1 VRAVDLFCG
10 AGGLSL
16 GAACAGAELLWAVD
30 CDRWA
35 CETYAANLL
44 GGEVLRADAKALG
57 FRGLPKPDLL
67 VAGVPCQPW
76 SLAGKRRGAED
87 ERDLW
92 PAFLR
97 CLEEARPEWF
107 LAENVPGLLSW
118 RGGAYFQALLDAF
131 RSLGYTVSWAA
142 LDAADYGVPQFRR
155 RVFVA
160 GSLSGKALEWPEPTH
175 GGPEEIRQQGLF
187 GPRRRPWVTV
197 AEALGLAYPAPS
209 LPVTATE
216 AKGATPKGNNR
227 ASDILAQVQD
237 CREIAKRQNGRG
249 WRSAD
254 LPAYT
259 VDGLATVGVAVLDGM
274 NRNAPRGAGL
284 PCFAVRAAGT
294 RHGLALEILPPEQAA
309 RVRALDPGE
318 PSVCMKPRSPRG
330 GAPQNGEPCLL
341 LQVDEIPHGG
351 KGPRVFDAE
360 AQPAPCVDGGL
371 GGRLLWVDE
380 IPHDGEPRVF
390 DVTARPA
397 PCVDARQG
405 GRPKVAAVG
414 GQGGFCAGLAPAQTL
429 DHTGELHRPGRH
441 DVPESWGKASTRVRR
456 LTVRECARLQ
466 SFPDWFEFLGP
477 RTAQYRLVGNAVPPL
492 LAWHVVGAILRA
504 EGAEPPPVPGFAG
517 FVSSQKEEVLPGCK
531 G

>member
-1 VRAVDLFCG
+1 MRAADLFCG

-35 CETYAANLL
+35 CETYSANLP

-76 SLAGKRRGAED
+76 SLAGKRLGAED

-131 RSLGYTVSWAA
+131 RSLGYAVSWAV

-160 GSLSGKALEWPEPTH
+160 GSLSGKRLEWPEPTH

-197 AEALGLAYPAPS
+197 AEALGLAYLAPS
-209 LPVTATE
+209 LPVAATE

-227 ASDILAQVQD
+227 ASDILV
-237 CREIAKRQNGRG
+237 
-249 WRSAD
+249 
-254 LPAYT
+254 
-259 VDGLATVGVAVLDGM
+259 
-274 NRNAPRGAGL
+274 
-284 PCFAVRAAGT
+284 
-294 RHGLALEILPPEQAA
+294 
-309 RVRALDPGE
+309 
-318 PSVCMKPRSPRG
+318 
-330 GAPQNGEPCLL
+330 
-341 LQVDEIPHGG
+341 
-351 KGPRVFDAE
+351 
-360 AQPAPCVDGGL
+360 
-371 GGRLLWVDE
+371 
-380 IPHDGEPRVF
+380 
-390 DVTARPA
+390 
-397 PCVDARQG
+397 
-405 GRPKVAAVG
+405 
-414 GQGGFCAGLAPAQTL
+414 
-429 DHTGELHRPGRH
+429 
-441 DVPESWGKASTRVRR
+441 
-456 LTVRECARLQ
+456 
-466 SFPDWFEFLGP
+466 
-477 RTAQYRLVGNAVPPL
+477 
-492 LAWHVVGAILRA
+492 
-504 EGAEPPPVPGFAG
+504 
-517 FVSSQKEEVLPGCK
+517 
-531 G
+531 

>member
-1 VRAVDLFCG
+1 MRAADLFCG

-35 CETYAANLL
+35 CETYAANLP
-44 GGEVLRADAKALG
+44 GGEVVQADAKALG
-57 FRGLPKPDLL
+57 FRSLPKPDLL

-131 RSLGYTVSWAA
+131 RSLGYIVSWAA

-160 GSLSGKALEWPEPTH
+160 GSLSGKRLEWPEPTH

-187 GPRRRPWVTV
+187 APRQRPWVTV

-209 LPVTATE
+209 LPVAAIE
-216 AKGATPKGNNR
+216 AKGMTPKGNNR

-249 WRSAD
+249 WRGVD

-259 VDGLATVGVAVLDGM
+259 VDGLATAGVAVLDGM
-274 NRNAPRGAGL
+274 NRDAPRDAGL

-294 RHGLALEILPPEQAA
+294 RHGLALEVLSPEQAA

-318 PSVCMKPRSPRG
+318 PSVCVKPRSPHG
-330 GAPQNGEPCLL
+330 GAPQNGEPCL
-341 LQVDEIPHGG
+341 
-351 KGPRVFDAE
+351 
-360 AQPAPCVDGGL
+360 
-371 GGRLLWVDE
+371 LLWVDE

-390 DVTARPA
+390 NVTARPA
-397 PCVDARQG
+397 LCVDARQG
-405 GRPKVAAVG
+405 GRPKVVAARRPE
-414 GQGGFCAGLAPAQTL
+414 GFCAGSAPAQTL

-477 RTAQYRLVGNAVPPL
+477 KTAQYRLVGNAVPPL

-504 EGAEPPPVPGFAG
+504 EGAEPPPVPEFAA
-517 FVSSQKEEVLPGCK
+517 FVTSQKEEVLPGCK